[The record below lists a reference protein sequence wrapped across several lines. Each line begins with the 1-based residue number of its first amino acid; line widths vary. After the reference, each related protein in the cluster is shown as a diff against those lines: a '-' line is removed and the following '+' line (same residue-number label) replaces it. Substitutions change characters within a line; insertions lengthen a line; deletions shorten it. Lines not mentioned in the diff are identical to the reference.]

1 MKSLQGHLLA
11 ASPRMADR
19 NFARTVILLLHH
31 SQSGAL
37 GVVLNRPF
45 VAPAPLA
52 SPAQPCGDALQ
63 VESTPLAELKS
74 LRLNLGGPVPSPV
87 IAIHKAKS
95 IGEVETQP
103 GLFVATQQKHLNR
116 LLKQHRYPFRLFVG
130 HASWSAGQLESELGR
145 GDWLVTPAMDGYIFA
160 EDDELWRHVLRHIGW
175 SVLQPAL
182 NIKHIPADV
191 SWN

>member
-11 ASPRMADR
+11 ASPRMADA

-45 VAPAPLA
+45 VPPTP
-52 SPAQPCGDALQ
+52 SPT
-63 VESTPLAELKS
+63 SIAELKCR
-74 LRLNLGGPVPSPV
+74 RLHLGGPVPSPV
-87 IAIHKAKS
+87 IAVHKAKS

-103 GLFVATQQKHLNR
+103 GLFVATQRMHLNR

-130 HASWSAGQLESELGR
+130 HAGWAAGQLESELRR
-145 GDWLVTPAMDGYIFA
+145 GDWLVTPAMEDYIFA

-175 SVLQPAL
+175 SVLQSAL
-182 NIKHIPADV
+182 AIKHVPADV